1 MDRLSA
7 RIAIALGLF
16 ASALPACA
24 LRVSAVEPTQA
35 LVNREASPPR
45 LLVYTRTTGW
55 RHDSI
60 PVAVDT
66 LRALAAEA
74 GMEVVH
80 TEDPAMFTEEGL
92 AAFRVV
98 AFANT
103 TGDIL
108 DATQQAAFE
117 RYVRAGGGWLG
128 LHSAADTGYDWPWY
142 GELAGA
148 WFASHPPGL
157 QSSRVV
163 FEGGHGPALA
173 STWRVTD
180 ELYNYRDN
188 PRPRVSVIATVDE
201 GDYAGGT
208 MGADHPI
215 AWCHERLG
223 GRAWYTGLG
232 HDIALYADPTFRAH
246 LLRGLRYASG
256 QAPGC

>member
-1 MDRLSA
+1 MDRLPGTT
-7 RIAIALGLF
+7 AILLILLAC
-16 ASALPACA
+16 SLPACTRHVVVIESGQTPA
-24 LRVSAVEPTQA
+24 ATAVTAPRV
-35 LVNREASPPR
+35 
-45 LLVYTRTTGW
+45 LVYTRTTGW

-60 PVAVDT
+60 PAAVDT
-66 LRALAAEA
+66 LRALAAQA
-74 GMEVVH
+74 GMQVVH
-80 TEDPAMFTEEGL
+80 TEDPAMFSDEGL
-92 AAFRVV
+92 STFRVV

-108 DATQQAAFE
+108 DDTQQAAFE

-188 PRPRVSVIATVDE
+188 PRPRVSVVATVDE

-232 HDIALYADPTFRAH
+232 HDSALYADPTFRAH